1 MKRSVA
7 GIAVE
12 NGLVF
17 IARRLSG
24 GSMGDRWESP
34 GVKVE
39 SDEDDAGAIKREYME
54 EFGLDVEVG
63 AYLAQAVFDHGTEHF
78 SLHAYQVRMNGTPC
92 ILTEH
97 SEWRWAHFSE
107 LESLYFAD
115 SDRKLFPEL
124 NKTIKTQ

>member
-24 GSMGDRWESP
+24 GSMGNRWEFP
-34 GVKVE
+34 GGKVE
-39 SDEDDAGAIKREYME
+39 SDEADAGALRREYME
-54 EFGLDVEVG
+54 EFALDVEVG
-63 AYLAQAVFDHGTEHF
+63 DFLAQAVFDHGTERF
-78 SLHAYQVRMNGTPC
+78 SLHAYRVIMNGTPR

-97 SEWRWAHFSE
+97 SEWRWALFSE
-107 LESLYFAD
+107 LESLDFAD
-115 SDRKLFPEL
+115 SDRKLFPKL
-124 NKTIKTQ
+124 MKTFKI

>member
-24 GSMGDRWESP
+24 GSMGDRWEFP
-34 GVKVE
+34 GGKVE
-39 SDEDDAGAIKREYME
+39 NDEADAGALKREYME

-63 AYLAQAVFDHGTEHF
+63 DFLAQAVFHHGSEHF
-78 SLHAYQVRMNGTPC
+78 SLYAYQVHMNGTPI

-97 SEWRWAHFSE
+97 SEWRWAYFSE

-115 SDRKLFPEL
+115 SDRKLFPSL
-124 NKTIKTQ
+124 MKTFKA

>member
-24 GSMGDRWESP
+24 GSMGDRWEFP
-34 GVKVE
+34 GGKVE
-39 SDEDDAGAIKREYME
+39 VGEADGIALKREYQE

-63 AYLAQAVFDHGTEHF
+63 VFLAQAVFDHGTDRF
-78 SLHAYQVRMNGTPC
+78 SLHAYRVIMNGTPR

-97 SEWRWAHFSE
+97 SEWRWANFQE

-115 SDRKLFPEL
+115 SDRKLFPAL
-124 NKTIKTQ
+124 MKTFSIQ